1 MTITDPQ
8 YDSEPAL
15 IDVQIQSIQE
25 DLNHIKDELKFI
37 RETIVKADTTITT
50 VGEQVMPTL
59 NGLMNS
65 PMLKMLIPKDKK

>member
-1 MTITDPQ
+1 MTITDGQ
-8 YDSEPAL
+8 YDVEP
-15 IDVQIQSIQE
+15 VQMQAIQD
-25 DLNHIKDELKFI
+25 DLNLIKKELKFI

-65 PMLKMLIPKDKK
+65 PMLKMLIPKEKKS